1 MPSCQPIVECRKTCD
16 SGIRFKPGSARV
28 SRALLRTRGP
38 RSDNGPKANGTRTMH
53 TYLTDQKLRKEERLL
68 DRAEFD
74 AVFEKGRSVGNKLLV
89 LHWLD
94 SERGHPRLGL
104 VIGTRFGNA
113 VKRNQWKRRIREIY
127 RRNKQAI
134 ASRDIVVLPS
144 KRPEA
149 KEADH
154 AAMQEALLS
163 LLKRMA

>member
-1 MPSCQPIVECRKTCD
+1 
-16 SGIRFKPGSARV
+16 
-28 SRALLRTRGP
+28 
-38 RSDNGPKANGTRTMH
+38 MH

-68 DRAEFD
+68 KRAEFD

-89 LHWLD
+89 VHWLD
-94 SERGHPRLGL
+94 TERGHSRLGL

-154 AAMQEALLS
+154 AALQEALLS